1 MERHGGSCSATH
13 SIQAEITILSILPA
27 VPDHDAGQW
36 PLCPASFAFLGGL
49 LTPTFPSA
57 ETHAWPGLALLAGSA
72 VSAGLALARAVAT
85 SLVC

>member
-1 MERHGGSCSATH
+1 M
-13 SIQAEITILSILPA
+13 PA

-57 ETHAWPGLALLAGSA
+57 ETRAWPGLALLAGSA